1 MINVN
6 HLTMKYPSGKGIEDV
21 SFDVKDGEVMGY
33 LGPNG
38 AGKTTTI
45 RCLLGFSKADTG
57 SCSIRDLD
65 CRDKAPQI
73 QEFLGYIPGEIAF
86 LDGMTGQQFLK
97 FITQMRGTNGNNR
110 MKELMEMFELDAK
123 GKIKKYS
130 KGMKQKI
137 GIIAAFMHDP
147 QVLILDE
154 PTSGLDPLMQNR
166 FIELIL
172 NEKKR
177 GKTILLSS
185 HIFEEVE
192 KTCDRISII
201 KDGQIVKRAD
211 THLLKQTQRTTYVIR
226 LEREEDLER
235 LKSFGIEIGFC
246 SGGKVQVS
254 IKGEQVND
262 FIRLLSTISVIS
274 VQSQNQSL
282 EDVFLNLYGRGEN
295 GHETGIV

>member
-6 HLTMKYPSGKGIEDV
+6 QLTLKYSSGKGVEDV
-21 SFDVKDGEVMGY
+21 SFTVNEGEVMGY

-45 RCLLGFSKADTG
+45 RCLLGFSKADRG
-57 SCSIRDLD
+57 GCSIGGLD
-65 CRDKAPQI
+65 CRNEAPKI
-73 QEFLGYIPGEIAF
+73 QRFLGYIPGEIAF
-86 LDGMTGQQFLK
+86 LDGMTGQQFLN
-97 FITQMRGTNGNNR
+97 FIAEMRGTSHRGR
-110 MKELMEMFELDAK
+110 MRELTEMFEIDPK

-166 FIELIL
+166 FIDLIL
-172 NEKKR
+172 SEKKR

-192 KTCDRISII
+192 RTCDQISII
-201 KDGQIVKRAD
+201 KEGKIVKKTDA
-211 THLLKQTQRTTYVIR
+211 HLLKQNQRTSYVIQ
-226 LEREEDLER
+226 LAKEEDIDR
-235 LKSFGIEIGFC
+235 LRTFGAELGTF
-246 SGGKVQVS
+246 SRGKGEVS
-254 IKGEQVND
+254 IRGEQVDD
-262 FIRLLSTISVIS
+262 FIKFLANVTVIS
-274 VQSQNQSL
+274 LESQNQSL
-282 EDVFLNLYGRGEN
+282 EEVFLNLYGREG
-295 GHETGIV
+295 GLT